1 MEEEFKISESSME
14 EPRPTVKKSTAEKHR
29 RETYKTEICKVLLY
43 NKSTKELDI
52 NFKGYGIRVFH
63 VQDTPA
69 SDYVT
74 IKYRGEIGKPNFTYE
89 L

>member
-14 EPRPTVKKSTAEKHR
+14 DQPVIKKSVAEKHK
-29 RETYKTEICKVLLY
+29 RETYKTETCKVLHY

-52 NFKGYGIRVFH
+52 DFKGYGIRIFH
-63 VQDTPA
+63 VQDTP
-69 SDYVT
+69 SEYVT
-74 IKYRGEIGKPNFTYE
+74 IKYRGEIGKPDFKYE